1 VAVGTVAATNATAV
15 LARVASTPL
24 QPTVHPAA
32 TVAGGQSNG
41 GGDWGGGLGTSLGE
55 ADCSATPSAGRLAD
69 AALDAGAS
77 YSTPVSMAQVR
88 HRAAKGARA
97 RLRCLHSCTGRM
109 PDVAGGT
116 HRSPQARWPTRQRAR
131 RSAPPSP
138 PARRCSR
145 RSTRQREGGLG
156 GRAASGCVGPSRD
169 AEQVGGPRVVAR
181 ATAHTAVYEVDAAV
195 ECVDKARTVEFRP
208 LTERSQ
214 ARTGGGR
221 QLLDQCVQRLWGPS
235 AHGAVVG
242 CRDRRRRARRC
253 VLTNHSCASTSG
265 PRASP
270 G

>member
-1 VAVGTVAATNATAV
+1 MRQGDERRAERQRAGRRRRETSGCIAAVSTQCGRGGAEGGKRGREAAGARAERVRVTGAVGTGAATNATAV

-97 RLRCLHSCTGRM
+97 RLRCLHSCTGRLA
-109 PDVAGGT
+109 DVAGET

-156 GRAASGCVGPSRD
+156 GWRP
-169 AEQVGGPRVVAR
+169 
-181 ATAHTAVYEVDAAV
+181 AAV
-195 ECVDKARTVEFRP
+195 
-208 LTERSQ
+208 S
-214 ARTGGGR
+214 
-221 QLLDQCVQRLWGPS
+221 
-235 AHGAVVG
+235 
-242 CRDRRRRARRC
+242 ARREMP
-253 VLTNHSCASTSG
+253 N
-265 PRASP
+265 R
-270 G
+270 